1 MTGGKAISKLCANR
15 NNLYNLFLI
24 TILNFTGLR
33 ENLILLM
40 TARDFRSPGVC
51 MGCGSAGGMV
61 IILMLIENAQADKTI
76 RTFII

>member
-1 MTGGKAISKLCANR
+1 MLCANQ

-24 TILNFTGLR
+24 AIWNFTGLR
-33 ENLILLM
+33 EKLIFSYDGKESPL
-40 TARDFRSPGVC
+40 PGVC
-51 MGCGSAGGMV
+51 MGRGNAGGMV